1 MNCIVAGR
9 LIGTGNRN
17 RDQGQAQLDVSY
29 TASMQKELSEA
40 GNLQLRLGDTSRAM
54 RDAQK
59 ATSGQSLG
67 DFSQNQRQ
75 LFARLDALKK
85 VQSDFASLTI
95 T

>member
-1 MNCIVAGR
+1 
-9 LIGTGNRN
+9 
-17 RDQGQAQLDVSY
+17 
-29 TASMQKELSEA
+29 
-40 GNLQLRLGDTSRAM
+40 M